1 MFIAIESDESNTEM
15 MKAVAAA
22 FIRRYISTT
31 DENKGHEL
39 EVSPLEVIDF
49 LKEPHVDTNL
59 PLSYMEANR
68 YQFQNRRNLKNCIVL
83 NYYLVNNEYWP
94 RFLTPDYVFVIGE
107 TPFTSRRFKEIHKVA
122 NIFNKTSVTYV
133 NTKREGLTSQKEL
146 LRILSMEMFIATIDH
161 VHVFRED
168 LEASENV

>member
-15 MKAVAAA
+15 LKAIADA
-22 FIRRYISTT
+22 FIARYSSSSTN
-31 DENKGHEL
+31 EIKGNK
-39 EVSPLEVIDF
+39 LEVINF
-49 LKEPHVDTNL
+49 LSEQHVDTNL
-59 PLSYMEANR
+59 PNSYMEANR
-68 YQFQNRRNLKNCIVL
+68 YQYQNRINLKNCIVL

-94 RFLTPDYVFVIGE
+94 RYITPDYVFVAGE
-107 TPFTSRRFKEIHKVA
+107 TPFTSRRFKEIHKIA
-122 NIFNKTSVTYV
+122 NIFNKTSVSYV
-133 NTKREGLTSQKEL
+133 NIKREGLKSTTEL